1 MRYLAS
7 LAMRRILN
15 LADILILLN
24 VAEITLGGNLE
35 IRFEKAGFGFRSE
48 KKGFIISLER
58 AHGVTILKEFLEFLS
73 SVQVCRSSA

>member
-7 LAMRRILN
+7 LVMRRILN
-15 LADILILLN
+15 LAHILILLN

-35 IRFEKAGFGFRSE
+35 IRFEKVGFGFRSE